1 MKSILTLIAIVG
13 ISFSA
18 SAQDPTFTQKTGNI
32 NRFNPALVGT
42 QSDFGL
48 QANYNNQWPSLP
60 NNPQNYSILT
70 NYNLKN
76 GLGFGVDLSDDL
88 SGLIHNTYIKINTNY
103 GKTFREVE
111 TRYGLNIGFGQHSI
125 EHSSLGYE
133 NQIVPSRGFVNTY
146 AEPYESDPNYHF
158 TLDIGA
164 AGFYKGFLFGLAAHQ
179 VNRPNTSIFQNT
191 YTRLPARFVANLG
204 YMPLFKGDFQLAA
217 VTTFQ
222 QQHAFTTLENQVFTQ
237 YTFMK
242 LGLGH
247 RIHFGEYGNTDF
259 FSASAGI
266 QFDKFSIGYS
276 YEDTPLKDSR
286 ASWGGTHQATAAWY
300 IKGLNRENGMS
311 RLINVM
317 L

>member
-1 MKSILTLIAIVG
+1 MQNILTLIAIVG
-13 ISFSA
+13 ISFLA

-32 NRFNPALVGT
+32 NRFNPALVGA

-70 NYNLKN
+70 NYNLKKGF
-76 GLGFGVDLSDDL
+76 GLGLDLGDDL
-88 SGLIHNTYIKINTNY
+88 SGLIQKTYVKVNTNYRRIFGDVETSFGVNLGFRQNKINTN
-103 GKTFREVE
+103 
-111 TRYGLNIGFGQHSI
+111 GLLFEDQIDPSAGFINPTS
-125 EHSSLGYE
+125 
-133 NQIVPSRGFVNTY
+133 
-146 AEPYESDPNYHF
+146 EPLESDPKYYF
-158 TLDIGA
+158 ILDLGGA
-164 AGFYKGFLFGLAAHQ
+164 AYYKGFLFGLAAHQ

-266 QFDKFSIGYS
+266 QFNKFSVGYS
-276 YEDTPLKDSR
+276 YENTPFKDSR
-286 ASWGGTHQATAAWY
+286 VSWGGTHQATAAWY
-300 IKGLNRENGMS
+300 IKGLNRENGMI